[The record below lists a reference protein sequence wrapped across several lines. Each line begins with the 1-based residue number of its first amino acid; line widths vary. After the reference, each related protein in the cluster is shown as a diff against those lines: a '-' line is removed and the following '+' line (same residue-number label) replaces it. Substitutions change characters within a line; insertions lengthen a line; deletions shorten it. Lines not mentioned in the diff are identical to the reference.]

1 MPELTPDI
9 IKQVQEECH
18 LAFNDT
24 GKRAHGYEWILE
36 AFIAERDRFRKFYEE
51 ACNNLTLLRA
61 ERDKL
66 KEEVDAA
73 ETYSKALSPTIEKLR
88 ERVSELERAL
98 RQIISKTPDGSA
110 WYCQIAR
117 AALSPPYRTSEEA

>member
-24 GKRAHGYEWILE
+24 GKRAHSYEWIL
-36 AFIAERDRFRKFYEE
+36 E